1 MELTRKDVKTRSTA
15 DLWAALDAAAPEMTA
30 VVRNSPDL
38 PRFHY
43 RDYDGFREWLI
54 LELALNTPGRLIRDK
69 LRVIRDD
76 QEAEGVDALWPQLSK
91 SQIDNARRVLA
102 PEWQPI
108 RAKVEEQIAQVGIAN
123 KVARLMAYQQM
134 ADEISDRMWDERN
147 DKTGQLY
154 LLREF
159 RETIRAVAEE
169 MGDLGKPAEDER
181 EGLVEIAKE
190 LLGMVKV
197 QGMGLQ
203 DANVVDATFDY
214 ETGEYRVED

>member
-38 PRFHY
+38 PRFYY